1 MLRRWAPFELRGR
14 SFNRLHLFQEILG
27 LTDEFK
33 NGFALDFNGVEFVR
47 VLSLSMIVNPR
58 IKLTDPSFRKS

>member
-27 LTDEFK
+27 LVDEFK
-33 NGFALDFNGVEFVR
+33 NEFLDFNGVESVR